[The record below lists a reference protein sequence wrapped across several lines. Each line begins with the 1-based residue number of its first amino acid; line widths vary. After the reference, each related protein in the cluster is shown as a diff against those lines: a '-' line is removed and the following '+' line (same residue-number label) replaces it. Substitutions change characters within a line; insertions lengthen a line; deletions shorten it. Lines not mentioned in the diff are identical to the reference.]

1 MQPAAMP
8 ALPAALTD
16 YLAAAALRPFCWRT
30 NNCAH
35 FVAGWVRQ
43 ATGRDALAGLRR
55 ASTPTGWRRQA
66 LRAGGMAALVTQ
78 QLRCEP
84 VAPALAALGDV
95 VLLPADPA
103 LHPRHS
109 AGGALALCNGLYAM
123 TLADRGAVGF
133 VAMDQALHA
142 WRLREVAP

>member
-1 MQPAAMP
+1 MQPAMP
-8 ALPAALTD
+8 SLPAALTA
-16 YLAAAALRPFCWRT
+16 YLAAAALRPFCWRDH
-30 NNCAH
+30 NCAH

-43 ATGRDALAGLRR
+43 ATGRDPLWGLQP
-55 ASTPTGWRRQA
+55 AATPAGWRRQV
-66 LRAGGMAALVTQ
+66 LRAGGLAALVTQ

-103 LHPRHS
+103 LHPHDS
-109 AGGALALCNGLYAM
+109 AGGVLALCNGLYAM
-123 TLADRGAVGF
+123 TLGDRGAVGF

-142 WRLREVAP
+142 WRLREVAA